1 LKKQFSIEV
10 YANFIN
16 TLLSRGFAV
25 VEIPR
30 ELKGGEASLNYFPYP
45 FLLNEGVEEGGS
57 PLYF

>member
-1 LKKQFSIEV
+1 V